1 MIRSAA
7 HVRPRSIAARLVMLL
22 TIGMTVLW
30 LAGALISSAILQH
43 ELNESFDRAEAEIAH
58 RLLPLMTDAL
68 FDRDEAGHDVHEI
81 HHFPVEAG
89 RALIYQVRA
98 PDGRLLIK
106 SDDAPDALLDAGA
119 TAGFST
125 TAQFRV
131 FTVVDARS
139 GLSIQVAEPLSNRA
153 RAVWGS
159 TLTLF
164 LPLLVLIPLSALGIW
179 FGTRRGLEPL
189 SRLRQQIASR
199 DSANLSPIASEGLP
213 AELTPISAALSG
225 LILRLR
231 AALEAER
238 QFAANS
244 AHELRTPIAAALAQ
258 TQRLL
263 ETTTDQR
270 ALAEGR
276 KIEAT
281 LRRLASLAEKL
292 LQLARAEAGMAA
304 TGEPAAVLPIL
315 RLVIDDVA
323 ARSGRLIELEV
334 EPAGEDL
341 RAPINVDALGIVLR
355 NLIDNAVNHSP
366 PDTPVKINVS
376 RTAITIR
383 NEGPAVEPEMLGHLR
398 DRFVRGA
405 TVVSGSGLGLAIVDA
420 ILAQTGGSLTLA
432 SPPSGHVQGFEAVLA
447 FSRAEPESEEDGVGI
462 GNRPVMP
469 DAGMHVIHQPPQ
481 AASQI
486 DEPPLH
492 RQNR

>member
-1 MIRSAA
+1 
-7 HVRPRSIAARLVMLL
+7 MLL
-22 TIGMTVLW
+22 TIGMTLLW

-58 RLLPLMTDAL
+58 RLLPLMADAL
-68 FDRDEAGHDVHEI
+68 FDRDEAGRDVHEI
-81 HHFPVEAG
+81 HHFPVESG
-89 RALIYQVRA
+89 RALIYQLRA

-106 SDDAPDALLDAGA
+106 SDDAPDAPLDTRA

-125 TAQFRV
+125 TAEFRV
-131 FTVVDARS
+131 FTVVDRRT
-139 GLSIQVAEPLSNRA
+139 GLSVQVAEPLSNRA

-164 LPLLVLIPLSALGIW
+164 LPLVLLIPLSALGIW

-199 DSANLSPIASEGLP
+199 DSANLSPIASDGLP
-213 AELTPISAALSG
+213 AELTPIGAALSG

-231 AALEAER
+231 AALEAEQ

-304 TGEPAAVLPIL
+304 TGEPTAVLPIL

-323 ARSGRLIELEV
+323 ARSGRTIELEV

-355 NLIDNAVNHSP
+355 NLIDNAVNHSA
-366 PDTPVKINVS
+366 PDTRVKITVS
-376 RTAITIR
+376 RTAIAIR
-383 NEGPAVEPEMLGHLR
+383 NDAPVVAPDMLEHLR

-405 TVVSGSGLGLAIVDA
+405 TAVSGSGLGLAIVDA
-420 ILAQTGGSLTLA
+420 ILEQTGGRLTLG
-432 SPPSGHVQGFEAVLA
+432 SPPAGHANGFEAVLA
-447 FSRAEPESEEDGVGI
+447 FSSEPQRQE
-462 GNRPVMP
+462 NAAPRP
-469 DAGMHVIHQPPQ
+469 ALRYHH
-481 AASQI
+481 
-486 DEPPLH
+486 
-492 RQNR
+492 

>member
-1 MIRSAA
+1 
-7 HVRPRSIAARLVMLL
+7 MLL
-22 TIGMTVLW
+22 TVGMTVLW

-43 ELNESFDRAEAEIAH
+43 ELNESFDRAEAEIAR
-58 RLLPLMTDAL
+58 RLLPLMADAL
-68 FDRDEAGHDVHEI
+68 FDRDEEGGDVHEI
-81 HHFPVEAG
+81 HHLPVEAG
-89 RALIYQVRA
+89 RTLIYQLQA

-106 SDDAPDALLDAGA
+106 SDDAPDTPLDARA

-125 TAQFRV
+125 TARYRV
-131 FTVVDARS
+131 FTIVDQQT
-139 GLSIQVAEPLSNRA
+139 GLSIQVAELLSRRA

-164 LPLLVLIPLSALGIW
+164 LPLIVLIPLSAAAIW

-189 SRLRQQIASR
+189 SRLRQQIANR
-199 DSANLSPIASEGLP
+199 DSANLSPIASDGLP
-213 AELTPISAALSG
+213 AELVPIGAALSG

-263 ETTTDQR
+263 ETTKDEP

-276 KIEAT
+276 KIEVT

-292 LQLARAEAGMAA
+292 LQLARADAGMAA
-304 TGEPAAVLPIL
+304 TGEPTAVLPIL

-323 ARSGRLIELEV
+323 ARSGRVITLGV
-334 EPAGEDL
+334 EPGGEDL
-341 RAPINVDALGIVLR
+341 RAPISLDALGIVLR

-366 PDTPVKINVS
+366 PAS
-376 RTAITIR
+376 RIEIEVTRTSITIR
-383 NEGPAVEPEMLGHLR
+383 NDAPAVAPDVLAHLR

-405 TVVSGSGLGLAIVDA
+405 TTVSGSGLGLAIVEA
-420 ILAQTGGSLTLA
+420 ILEQTGGRLA
-432 SPPSGHVQGFEAVLA
+432 LKSPPSGRAQGFEAVLA
-447 FSRAEPESEEDGVGI
+447 FSKTGPDSRDEVDTRPAKR
-462 GNRPVMP
+462 GNR
-469 DAGMHVIHQPPQ
+469 
-481 AASQI
+481 
-486 DEPPLH
+486 
-492 RQNR
+492 